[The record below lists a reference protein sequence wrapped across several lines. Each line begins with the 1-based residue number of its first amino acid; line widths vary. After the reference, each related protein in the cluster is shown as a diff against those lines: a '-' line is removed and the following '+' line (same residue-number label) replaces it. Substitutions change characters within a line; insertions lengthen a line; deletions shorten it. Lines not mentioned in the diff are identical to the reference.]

1 MDMIPDLNG
10 AIDRCTKYAIRA
22 LKRND
27 DPSAYNALNALVHMH
42 IRVGNYQK
50 VVEIMRVARE
60 VFKEL

>member
-27 DPSAYNALNALVHMH
+27 EVSAFNALNALVHMH
-42 IRVGNYQK
+42 IRMRNYQK
-50 VVEIMRVARE
+50 VVEITRTARE
-60 VFKEL
+60 VFNDF